1 MTFLGFNIEKV
12 TGNLIDEQTG
22 KILKKEIMEPTLYRG
37 QKTLFNGLEGQPGV
51 NLSEKFEQLSR

>member
-22 KILKKEIMEPTLYRG
+22 KILKKQIMEPTLYPG
-37 QKTLFNGLEGQPGV
+37 QPTLYNGLDGQPGV

>member
-22 KILKKEIMEPTLYRG
+22 KILKKRIMEPTLYDG
-37 QKTLFNGLEGQPGV
+37 QETLYNGLDGQPGV
-51 NLSEKFEQLSR
+51 NLACNLLYVEP

>member
-22 KILKKEIMEPTLYRG
+22 KILKKEIMEPTIHDRQETLY
-37 QKTLFNGLEGQPGV
+37 NGLDGTG
-51 NLSEKFEQLSR
+51 L